1 MRIIFVRHGH
11 PNYELDCL
19 TPLGKLQAQAVAERL
34 KGETVHRI
42 CSSTKGRALETAQ
55 PIAEMFG
62 LEIEKYDFM
71 REIGWGETDVP
82 LYKKGHPWLV
92 ADHMVELGQST
103 QSPIWAQEEPY
114 LHNRCVSFVQDV
126 GKNFDAWL
134 EPFGYIR
141 EGDYYRVQNGSKESV
156 IMVSH
161 GGSSTAALSRLL
173 NLPFPYLCAVLKPGL
188 TGITTI
194 SLNGNEGDLI
204 CPHIDLLND
213 CRHIRGIETPNV
225 IEQ

>member
-34 KGETVHRI
+34 KDETVHRI

-62 LEIEKYDFM
+62 LEIERYDFM
-71 REIGWGETDVP
+71 REIGWGSADVS
-82 LYKKGHPWLV
+82 LFEKGHPWFT
-92 ADHMVELGQST
+92 ADHMVATGQFNQST
-103 QSPIWAQEEPY
+103 TWTEEEPW

-126 GKNFDAWL
+126 QKNFDAWL
-134 EPFGYIR
+134 EGFGYVR
-141 EGDYYRVQNGSKESV
+141 EGDYYRVQPGSKESV

-173 NLPFPYLCAVLKPGL
+173 NLPFPYLCATLRPGF
-188 TGITTI
+188 TCITTI
-194 SLNGNEGDLI
+194 SLNGKEGDLI
-204 CPHIDLLND
+204 CPHIDLMND
-213 CRHIRGIETPNV
+213 YRHIQGIEAPNV